1 MSQKVLTT
9 ASVDNYRVEVYIV
22 KVDGYFNSMCF
33 ITLKKVFF
41 CIVLIVV

>member
-41 CIVLIVV
+41 FVLIVV